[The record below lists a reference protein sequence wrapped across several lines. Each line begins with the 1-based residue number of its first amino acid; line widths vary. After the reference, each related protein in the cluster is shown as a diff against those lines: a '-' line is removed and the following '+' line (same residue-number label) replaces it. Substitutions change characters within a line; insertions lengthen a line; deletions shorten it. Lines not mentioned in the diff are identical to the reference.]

1 MENHL
6 NEVEVSRL
14 QACPKGKHELKEL
27 WAQAKRWP
35 MYCTIFSDVTK
46 LITFK
51 FAYFDHWGS
60 ALTLLTHRYHKNRGL
75 WCCWRAVCD
84 WPPRS

>member
-1 MENHL
+1 
-6 NEVEVSRL
+6 L

-35 MYCTIFSDVTK
+35 MYCTVFAMDQNSKIGFSDVTK

-51 FAYFDHWGS
+51 FGYFGHWGS
-60 ALTLLTHRYHKNRGL
+60 ALTLLTPRYHENRGL